1 MKAIMPG
8 QAKITTTPCVHP
20 IAIRSVDEN
29 PPDLSAVADRASKDY
44 VHSRQFC
51 ESDRPISPS
60 GQNDEFVQ
68 VGAVSVLFS
77 DCSDRSAGVCL
88 FASLALTCSSL
99 SCAKYTIVS
108 IRWKRTERD
117 CSGKILKAAS
127 INGSTN
133 SIPLAFHKHQQHSIN
148 CFSARSPPAAKI
160 GSISFLVSPSDRLS
174 SAYTAAS
181 PNMASSTFFFATRP
195 SNSSAIFLSLILR
208 LHSPSVQAYFCC

>member
-1 MKAIMPG
+1 MPG
-8 QAKITTTPCVHP
+8 QAKITTAPCAQP
-20 IAIRSVDEN
+20 AAIRKLGEN
-29 PPDLSAVADRASKDY
+29 PPDLLAVADRASKDC
-44 VHSRQFC
+44 VHSRRFC

-60 GQNDEFVQ
+60 GLNDEFVQ

-77 DCSDRSAGVCL
+77 DCSDSSAGVCL
-88 FASLALTCSSL
+88 FASPALTCSSL

-133 SIPLAFHKHQQHSIN
+133 SIPSAFHKHQQHSIN
-148 CFSARSPPAAKI
+148 CFSAWSPPAAKI

-181 PNMASSTFFFATRP
+181 PNMAFSSFFFATRP
-195 SNSSAIFLSLILR
+195 LKIPPPF
-208 LHSPSVQAYFCC
+208 FCC